1 MKFAIVLLAC
11 IVAAQAQYGGG
22 RQGYGG
28 QTGGYGG
35 RTGGYGGQTGQRGGL
50 SGYGGRT
57 GGYGGQTG
65 QRSGLSGYGRQTG
78 GYGGQ
83 TGQRSGLSGYGRQTG
98 YGGQTA
104 QRTPQTGYG
113 GQTARRTPTGQ
124 YGAIYQPPQQQTSA
138 NKWAVP
144 AYQYWACHQFHVL
157 PPKSLYC
164 YQVQFNRAWCTAQFY
179 HDCLVEYPKCLDDK
193 SCEAE
198 RTDLDVMVGEIT
210 QKLAHARQVIVQ
222 GMSQHLIQFT
232 TRIDQVH
239 VQWLSALKMYL
250 SRCYSANSY
259 AYCQRIQSYT
269 NELNTARAHAIQVF
283 HQSVHASCHKIEV
296 FHAKLI
302 QSFQAC
308 LQKRIQSLA
317 QYNHQIEHRAEQCM
331 VHYRQTL
338 QAVMT
343 KKVHFIT
350 HVFDKLYTG
359 KTKPEQ
365 LADFIAQYQTELQ
378 AKMEA
383 AIAEFKP
390 LIEQGLVQV
399 KESYRCCYKCV
410 FRSGCYTFSR
420 KSYAKK
426 CVRLPTPPHPD
437 CKLISCS
444 QFCVD
449 WKGCDVSMLKTMTD
463 EPCVFT
469 EEVHIA
475 AINAKVIQF
484 KAELAARIAVWKT
497 QVIGWEAKATA
508 GLEAKVATLIPA
520 TLGDIKPSPQ
530 EIEACRQAATI
541 RAKNFVH
548 HYKKELL
555 KQIEAAEKKLLGQ
568 IEAWKVSALA
578 FVTKVKAQFD
588 ACVAGRA
595 AKIASYTE
603 LIESTKVSQRAALVA
618 KLNHLRATHK
628 TQFEKFWQC
637 AFGDATD
644 EAGLTDGIKTSYFE
658 MIEIRIKEVME
669 KFEAWWVKYQPKI
682 IEHHTCG
689 LKCKTKVHIPH
700 LRMCFDWRLC
710 APSIK
715 KCKFYC

>member
-1 MKFAIVLLAC
+1 MI
-11 IVAAQAQYGGG
+11 
-22 RQGYGG
+22 
-28 QTGGYGG
+28 
-35 RTGGYGGQTGQRGGL
+35 
-50 SGYGGRT
+50 
-57 GGYGGQTG
+57 
-65 QRSGLSGYGRQTG
+65 
-78 GYGGQ
+78 
-83 TGQRSGLSGYGRQTG
+83 
-98 YGGQTA
+98 
-104 QRTPQTGYG
+104 
-113 GQTARRTPTGQ
+113 
-124 YGAIYQPPQQQTSA
+124 
-138 NKWAVP
+138 
-144 AYQYWACHQFHVL
+144 
-157 PPKSLYC
+157 
-164 YQVQFNRAWCTAQFY
+164 
-179 HDCLVEYPKCLDDK
+179 
-193 SCEAE
+193 
-198 RTDLDVMVGEIT
+198 GEIT
-210 QKLAHARQVIVQ
+210 QKLAHARQVITQ
-222 GMSQHLIQFT
+222 SMSQHLIQFT

-250 SRCYSANSY
+250 SRCYTPSSY
-259 AYCQRIQSYT
+259 AYCQRIRAYC
-269 NELNTARAHAIQVF
+269 NELNQAKANAIQVF
-283 HQSVHASCHKIEV
+283 HQSVHTNCHKIEV
-296 FHAKLI
+296 FHQKLI
-302 QSFQAC
+302 HSFQAC

-317 QYNHQIEHRAEQCM
+317 QYNHQLEHRAEQCM
-331 VHYRQTL
+331 LHYRQTL
-338 QAVMT
+338 QAVLT
-343 KKVHFIT
+343 KKVHFIN

-365 LADFIAQYQTELQ
+365 WADFVAQFQAGLQ
-378 AKMEA
+378 AKMDA

-390 LIEQGLVQV
+390 LIEQGIIQV

-420 KSYAKK
+420 ASYSKK

-449 WKGCDVSMLKTMTD
+449 WKGCDVSRLKTMENE

-497 QVIGWEAKATA
+497 QVIGWEAKALA
-508 GLEAKVATLIPA
+508 GLEAKVATLKPA
-520 TLGDIKPSPQ
+520 TLGDIEPTRE
-530 EIEACRQAATI
+530 EIEQCRAAALI
-541 RAKNFVH
+541 RSKNFVH
-548 HYKKELL
+548 HYKKELN
-555 KQIEAAEKKLLGQ
+555 KQIEAVEKKLQDQ

-618 KLNHLRATHK
+618 KLNHLRTTHK
-628 TQFEKFWQC
+628 AQFEKFWNC
-637 AFGDATD
+637 AFSDTTD
-644 EAGLTDGIKTSYFE
+644 EAGLTEGIKTSYFE
-658 MIEIRIKEVME
+658 MIEARITEVMA
-669 KFEAWWVKYQPKI
+669 KFEAWWEKYQPKI

-689 LKCKTKVHIPH
+689 LKCMTKVHIPH
-700 LRMCFDWRLC
+700 LNLCFNWRMC